1 MNSSF
6 SKLERVFRVNIDQL
20 TPIDIVNM
28 VFIDDNGINIEDRFI
43 KIENKRKFV
52 ESSYRIQFA
61 FPFLNLFNS
70 CTVEFHQERE
80 VDNAKITIQF
90 ITKELLTKKN
100 TLHFESFIQSIYND
114 FGLPINFVGDEI
126 PMDRIFENI
135 ALYFIVLMHWK
146 SSEYEII
153 IGKREGRSF
162 AVGFLIKN

>member
-70 CTVEFHQERE
+70 V
-80 VDNAKITIQF
+80 TILSSVHLIF
-90 ITKELLTKKN
+90 LLLGKDLSKYFP
-100 TLHFESFIQSIYND
+100 TLAI
-114 FGLPINFVGDEI
+114 
-126 PMDRIFENI
+126 
-135 ALYFIVLMHWK
+135 
-146 SSEYEII
+146 
-153 IGKREGRSF
+153 
-162 AVGFLIKN
+162 